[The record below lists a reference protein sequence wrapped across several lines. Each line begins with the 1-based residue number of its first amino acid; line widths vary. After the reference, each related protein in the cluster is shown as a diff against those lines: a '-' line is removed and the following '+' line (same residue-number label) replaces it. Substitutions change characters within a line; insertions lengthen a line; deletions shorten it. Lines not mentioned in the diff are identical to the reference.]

1 MLNLLNTWQ
10 FNLLGFIVC
19 NIIFNQ
25 SYKLAVKKV
34 KKDGAATVILQ
45 GFAGASALLFVP
57 FFPIKFPSDW
67 KIYGLL
73 VFACIFFAISDRTQT
88 TVRKNLEVSVY
99 AILNQLSSVFLILYG
114 LTIFHESFVL
124 TKMVG
129 AGLIL
134 VANIFLRYSGRKFN
148 VNKYVLLAAFANLI
162 FATALTIDIGISKHF
177 NLPIYNM
184 FTLLIPAFIIKTAEK
199 TTIGEIQAEYENGN
213 KKYYILTG
221 ISWALLLIF
230 MIRAFQFGGFTL
242 ITPLSATA
250 VLLNVLIG
258 TLFLRERKDILK
270 KIIAAL
276 IVIFGV
282 YLTVLK

>member
-34 KKDGAATVILQ
+34 KKDGAATVIPQ

-162 FATALTIDIGISKHF
+162 FVSLCHK
-177 NLPIYNM
+177 
-184 FTLLIPAFIIKTAEK
+184 
-199 TTIGEIQAEYENGN
+199 NG
-213 KKYYILTG
+213 K
-221 ISWALLLIF
+221 
-230 MIRAFQFGGFTL
+230 
-242 ITPLSATA
+242 
-250 VLLNVLIG
+250 
-258 TLFLRERKDILK
+258 
-270 KIIAAL
+270 
-276 IVIFGV
+276 
-282 YLTVLK
+282 

>member
-1 MLNLLNTWQ
+1 MLNFLNTWQ

-25 SYKLAVKKV
+25 SYKQAVQNV

-45 GFAGASALLFVP
+45 GLAGMSALLFAP

-73 VFACIFFAISDRTQT
+73 ALACIFFAISDRTQT
-88 TVRKNLEVSVY
+88 TVRKNMEVSIY
-99 AILNQLSSVFLILYG
+99 TILNQLSSVFLILYG
-114 LTIFHESFVL
+114 LTIFREPFVL
-124 TKMVG
+124 TKMLG

-134 VANIFLRYSGRKFN
+134 AANIFLRYSGKKFYIN
-148 VNKYVLLAAFANLI
+148 RYVILAVFASLI
-162 FATALTIDIGISKHF
+162 FATGLTIDISISKHF

-199 TTIGEIQAEYENGN
+199 TTISEIQAEYENGN
-213 KKYYILTG
+213 KKYYLLTG
-221 ISWALLLIF
+221 VSWALLLIF

-250 VLLNVLIG
+250 VLLNVLIA
-258 TLFLRERKDILK
+258 TLFLGERQDILK

-282 YLTVLK
+282 YLTVL